1 MFLDP
6 TASSN
11 GNSGANESIFHR
23 LAYTAT
29 KSSLSKSSSNLCA
42 NLLTKP
48 SQQQQQQ
55 QGNKSGAEE
64 LDYDDSISNT
74 EPNPDS
80 MSTSTNASNKCQRSR
95 SVDGRA
101 RMKNAQIRA
110 NNATRSTTTN
120 YDDSNSSSTV
130 PSSKF
135 TPINPRRD
143 IAAPPPRIPTTLRS
157 TIVDR
162 TLSAKRVP
170 NANNLPYTKNGHG
183 TRARGSNGN
192 LIDAENEENLSFND
206 SYQPKIIET
215 KARTTTRY
223 SSAQNHIQTS
233 ASTSSVNST
242 HSRTRVPIPI
252 SSTLDR
258 RDSNISSSDIS
269 RFV

>member
-1 MFLDP
+1 M
-6 TASSN
+6 
-11 GNSGANESIFHR
+11 NESIFHR

-42 NLLTKP
+42 NLLVKP
-48 SQQQQQQ
+48 SQQQQLQ
-55 QGNKSGAEE
+55 QGNTSKVED

-74 EPNPDS
+74 EQNPDS
-80 MSTSTNASNKCQRSR
+80 LSSSTNPSNKCQRSR

-110 NNATRSTTTN
+110 HNATRSTTN
-120 YDDSNSSSTV
+120 YDDSNPSSTV

-135 TPINPRRD
+135 TSINPRRD
-143 IAAPPPRIPTTLRS
+143 TAAPPPRIPTNPRS

-162 TLSAKRVP
+162 TLAAKRVP

-206 SYQPKIIET
+206 SSYQPKIIET
-215 KARTTTRY
+215 KGRTTGRY
-223 SSAQNHIQTS
+223 SSTQNHIQTS

-242 HSRTRVPIPI
+242 YSRTRVPIPV
-252 SSTLDR
+252 SSNLDR
-258 RDSNISSSDIS
+258 RDSNISSSDLS
-269 RFV
+269 RFVYIRSN